1 MSLRHE
7 AWCLG
12 SEQRGASPEG
22 PKDGGGGGQLGSP
35 CEDVILGGS
44 WASIERHAY
53 SSLFRIVWYCE
64 GQVGEALVLW
74 HLQGR

>member
-1 MSLRHE
+1 MSLYRE

-12 SEQRGASPEG
+12 SGQRSASPEE
-22 PKDGGGGGQLGSP
+22 PRDGVQLGSP
-35 CEDVILGGS
+35 CEDVIVGSS
-44 WASIERHAY
+44 WASIEGHAY
-53 SSLFRIVWYCE
+53 TSLFRVVWYCE